1 MKVPR
6 AIVGLLVGV
15 GLGFPSTGAAQGSQ
29 APADLILSG
38 GVVHTADASR
48 PQGQAVAVRG
58 DRIIFVGSSAEAA
71 LYRGP
76 QTRVVELEGRTVVP
90 GFIDSHGHVAN
101 LATTLRIVDLVGTRS
116 YESIIDQVAERAA
129 TVQPGVW
136 VQGRGWDQNEW
147 ADTRFPSN
155 DALSARTPEHPV
167 YLTRVDGHAAL
178 VNDLALELAG
188 IDRNTPDPEGGLIV
202 RDPATGEAT
211 GVLVDAAMGLVR
223 GEIPP
228 EPREEVRQ
236 GLLAAQ
242 RELHRL
248 GVTSVHDAGVPLEL
262 VELYEEMGR
271 AGELSVRN
279 YVMVRDSQENLR
291 RLYDRGPRT
300 NIDGNHFLSV
310 RSIKISIDGALGSR
324 GAALLEPYSDEPGNN
339 GLILFPAERL
349 KEVAL
354 AALEHGFQLNVHGI
368 GDRGNRIIL
377 DVYEEALAERPVPD
391 HRFRIEHAQI
401 LHRHDIPRFA
411 QLGVIPAMQSIHQSS
426 DMPWAEARLGW
437 TRLMGAY
444 AWRSLLQTGVI
455 IPGGSDFPVE
465 SPNPL
470 FSFHSAVTRQNADNW
485 PAGGWFPEQRMGR
498 EEALLHMTTWG
509 AYAAFQE
516 DEVGSVTKGKLA
528 DLVVLSED
536 IMTVPAERILDAR
549 VEMTIVGGAVVY
561 EAPGPRERT
570 DR

>member
-1 MKVPR
+1 MSRRVKLAFV
-6 AIVGLLVGV
+6 AGLAAL
-15 GLGFPSTGAAQGSQ
+15 LPSYVAGQTAPP
-29 APADLILSG
+29 PADLILTG

-48 PQGQAVAVRG
+48 PRGQAVAVRG
-58 DRIIFVGSSAEAA
+58 DRIIFVGSAAEAA

-76 QTRVVELEGRTVVP
+76 ATRVVELEGRTVVP

-101 LATTLRIVDLVGTRS
+101 LASSLRIVDLVGTRS
-116 YESIIDQVAERAA
+116 YDAIIDRVAERASS
-129 TVQPGVW
+129 TGGGVW

-147 ADTRFPSN
+147 ADTRFPSHE
-155 DALSARTPEHPV
+155 ALSARTPGHPV

-178 VNDLALELAG
+178 VNARALQLAG
-188 IDRNTPDPEGGLIV
+188 INRDTPDPDGGLIV
-202 RDPATGEAT
+202 RDPGTGEAT

-223 GEIPP
+223 RIIPP
-228 EPREEVRQ
+228 DPRDEVRQ
-236 GLLAAQ
+236 GILAAQ
-242 RELHRL
+242 RELHRM

-279 YVMVRDSQENLR
+279 YVMVRESSENLE
-291 RLYDRGPRT
+291 RLFRMGPRS

-339 GLILFPAERL
+339 GLILFQPGPL
-349 KEVAL
+349 KAVAL

-368 GDRGNRIIL
+368 GDRGNRVIL
-377 DVYEEALAERPVPD
+377 DVYEEALAERPVAD

-411 QLGVIPAMQSIHQSS
+411 RLGVIPAMQAIHQSS

-437 TRLMGAY
+437 TRLLGAY
-444 AWRSLLQTGVI
+444 AWRSLLETGVT

-465 SPNPL
+465 SANPL

-516 DEVGSVTKGKLA
+516 DLVGTITSGKLA
-528 DLVVLSED
+528 DLVILSRD
-536 IMTVPAERILDAR
+536 IMTVPPEDILDAR
-549 VEMTIVGGAVVY
+549 VEMTVVGGKVVY
-561 EAPGPRERT
+561 EAGSERERT